1 MRVKH
6 YNKRDHDEAIN
17 TAKNKATHYT
27 AYRKYLKE
35 IDPEVKNLG
44 DAKTSLNNRTGFKNA
59 RLSADALDL
68 KEAYDNAEQSENLWL
83 GLDVKHL
90 EKKGKEWVLTDSYK
104 EEIKEKYTA
113 YYSPREERILK
124 LLEDTAERL
133 NKETPKGVRRALNQR
148 FDGEFEVD
156 EKVFMVALQ
165 MEGRNI

>member
-6 YNKRDHDEAIN
+6 YNKREHDEAIN
-17 TAKNKATHYT
+17 TARNKATHYT

-35 IDPEVKNLG
+35 IDPEVNNLG

-104 EEIKEKYTA
+104 EEIKEKYTS
-113 YYSPREERILK
+113 YYSPKEERILK

-133 NKETPKGVRRALNQR
+133 NKETPKGVRKALKQR

-156 EKVFMVALQ
+156 ERMFIAAYQ
-165 MEGRNI
+165 MMERNY

>member
-6 YNKRDHDEAIN
+6 YNKREHDEAIN
-17 TAKNKATHYT
+17 TARNKATHYT

-35 IDPEVKNLG
+35 LDPAVNNLG

-104 EEIKEKYTA
+104 EEIKEKYTS
-113 YYSPREERILK
+113 YYSPKEERILK

-133 NKETPKGVRRALNQR
+133 NKETPKGVRKALKQR

-156 EKVFMVALQ
+156 ERMFIAAYQ
-165 MEGRNI
+165 MMERNY

>member
-6 YNKRDHDEAIN
+6 FNKTEHDKEIS
-17 TAKNKATHYT
+17 TANNKANHYT

-68 KEAYDNAEQSENLWL
+68 KEVYENAEQSENGWL
-83 GLDVKHL
+83 GLDIKHL
-90 EKKGKEWVLTDSYK
+90 EKKGKEWVLTGSYK
-104 EEIKEKYTA
+104 NEIKEKYTS

-133 NKETPKGVRRALNQR
+133 NTEAPASTRRALKQGFN
-148 FDGEFEVD
+148 GKFEVD